1 MLLSEKWL
9 KDYTDPCVSQKEFID
24 AMTMSGSKV
33 EGYKKEG
40 AELSNIVVGKI
51 LSLIHHNNSEHLWIC
66 EVDAGE
72 KGVLQI
78 VTGAQNLKVGDYVP
92 VALDNSVVFGGKEI
106 KKGVLRGVESFGM
119 LCSLTELGLS
129 VHDFPYALGDGI
141 FVLGDDCDKTLG
153 LDIKEAIGLLDTVT
167 EFEITPNRPDCLSVL
182 GLAREAAAT
191 FNKPIKYP
199 HFDIK
204 NKSGDINEL
213 LSVKIKSPEK
223 CCRYC
228 AAIVKNARVEP
239 SPLWLR
245 ERLRA
250 SGVRPI
256 NNIVDITNFVML
268 EMGQPMH
275 AFDYRLVKDASI
287 VVRNAAL
294 NENITTLDGIER
306 QLDGSILVIAD
317 SEKPVAV
324 AGVMGG
330 EYSGVMDDTTTLI
343 FESACFNGS
352 SVRKTSKKLGL
363 RTESSSRFEK
373 GLDREICDKALLRA
387 LSLIEQLNAGDIVGG
402 IIDCY
407 PTKKEPTVIPL
418 NHEWVNSFLGIE
430 LSVDEHIKILEKL
443 EFKIKNGNIYVPSF
457 REDVT
462 HQADISEEIARFYG
476 YQNIPDLELT
486 GVADGRLT
494 VEQAFEKTLTDLM
507 TAFGAFEIVTYS
519 FFSPK
524 AYDKILLPP
533 HSEKRNSVTISNP
546 LGEDTSIMRTT
557 ALPSLLDAL
566 SRNYNNRNKEA
577 FLFELSAL
585 YKPNG
590 KDELPEET
598 EALVAG
604 MYGENADFYT
614 LKGIIEELFNK
625 IGIRKVGFEA
635 LTNNPSY
642 HPGRTAQVFIDNEFS
657 GVIGEIHPDVL
668 NNYEIDVKCFVFE
681 LCFEKL
687 LKNAVKNRIYKPLPK
702 FPAATRDLALVCDI
716 NTPASKLSDIIKYAV
731 GDWLE
736 SIKLFDVYK
745 GQQVPDDKKSVAFSL
760 TLRANDRT
768 LTDEQADYAVQN
780 ALKELEKNG
789 ITLRV

>member
-9 KDYTDPCVSQKEFID
+9 KDYTDPAVSQKEFID

-51 LSLIHHNNSEHLWIC
+51 LSLVRHSDSEHLWIC
-66 EVDAGE
+66 EVDTGE
-72 KGVLQI
+72 KGILQI
-78 VTGAQNLKVGDYVP
+78 VTGAGNLKVGDYVP
-92 VALDNSVVFGGKEI
+92 AALDNSVVFGGKEI
-106 KKGVLRGVESFGM
+106 KNGVLRGVESFGM
-119 LCSLTELGLS
+119 LCSLSELGLS
-129 VHDFPYALGDGI
+129 VHDFPYALSDGI

-153 LDIKEAIGLLDTVT
+153 LDIKDAIGLTDTIT

-191 FNKPIKYP
+191 FDKPIKYP
-199 HFDIK
+199 QVDIK
-204 NKSGDINEL
+204 NTSGDINEL
-213 LSVKIKSPEK
+213 LSVKIEAPEN
-223 CCRYC
+223 CYRYC
-228 AAIVKNARVEP
+228 AAIVKNAKVSP

-287 VVRNAAL
+287 IIRNAAD
-294 NENITTLDGIER
+294 NESITTLDGIER
-306 QLDGSILVIAD
+306 NLNNSMLVIAD
-317 SEKPVAV
+317 SEKPIGI

-330 EYSGVMDDTTTLI
+330 EYSGIMDDTTTLI

-402 IIDCY
+402 VIDCY
-407 PTKKEPTVIPL
+407 PTKKEPVIIPV
-418 NHEWVNSFLGIE
+418 NHEWINDFLGIE
-430 LSVDEHIKILEKL
+430 LSLKEHIKILEKL
-443 EFKIKNGNIYVPSF
+443 EFKVKDGNIYVPSF

-476 YQNIPDLELT
+476 YQNIPDLELS
-486 GVADGRLT
+486 GIADGKLT
-494 VEQAFEKTLTDLM
+494 DEQAFEKALINLM
-507 TAFGAFEIVTYS
+507 TAFGAYEIVTYS

-524 AYDKILLPP
+524 AYDKILLPLN
-533 HSEKRNSVTISNP
+533 SEKRNSVIISNP

-557 ALPSLLDAL
+557 SLPSLLEAL

-577 FLFELSAL
+577 FLFELSPL
-585 YKPNG
+585 YKPAG

-604 MYGENADFYT
+604 MYGENTDFYT

-625 IGIRKVGFEA
+625 IGINKVRFEA
-635 LTNNPSY
+635 LTDNPSY
-642 HPGRTAQVFIDNEFS
+642 HPGRTAQIFIDNEYA
-657 GVIGEIHPDVL
+657 GVVGEIHPDVL
-668 NNYEIDVKCFVFE
+668 NNYEIGVKCFVFE
-681 LCFEKL
+681 LAFEKL
-687 LKNAVKNRIYKPLPK
+687 FNKAIKDRVYKPMPK
-702 FPAATRDLALVCDI
+702 FPAATRDLALICDAE
-716 NTPASKLSDIIKYAV
+716 TPVSFLSDIIKDSV
-731 GDWLE
+731 GEWLE
-736 SIKLFDVYK
+736 AIKLFDIYK
-745 GQQVPDDKKSVAFSL
+745 GQQVPEGKKSVAFSL
-760 TLRANDRT
+760 TLRASDKT
-768 LTDEQADYAVQN
+768 LTDEQADIAVDR
-780 ALKELEKNG
+780 ALKGLEKNG